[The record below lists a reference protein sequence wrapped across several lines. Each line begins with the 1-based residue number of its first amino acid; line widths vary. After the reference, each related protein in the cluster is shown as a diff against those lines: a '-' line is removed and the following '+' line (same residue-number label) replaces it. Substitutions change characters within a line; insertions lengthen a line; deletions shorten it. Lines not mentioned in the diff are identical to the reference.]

1 MYIYTDVFGGFAY
14 LGIIEGIF
22 FIGMAKNKIYGSN
35 GNIYELGFWVLVD
48 ITVIQSLL
56 HAVADLRG
64 RLEWALSAHAQC
76 SSRGQVIFSWAS
88 GWMIFTAIW
97 LALEVVWTLLPP
109 RCRTNSCPTLL

>member
-1 MYIYTDVFGGFAY
+1 MRI
-14 LGIIEGIF
+14 
-22 FIGMAKNKIYGSN
+22 K
-35 GNIYELGFWVLVD
+35 WVNWALNVCFNLVL
-48 ITVIQSLL
+48 IQSLL

-88 GWMIFTAIW
+88 GWMLFAAIW
-97 LALEVVWTLLPP
+97 LACEVLWTVLPP

>member
-1 MYIYTDVFGGFAY
+1 MCLYV
-14 LGIIEGIF
+14 LEK
-22 FIGMAKNKIYGSN
+22 KNKIYGNN
-35 GNIYELGFWVLVD
+35 GNIYEFGFWVIVD

-56 HAVADLRG
+56 QAVADLRG
-64 RLEWALSAHAQC
+64 RLEWALNAHAQC

-88 GWMIFTAIW
+88 SWMIFTAIW